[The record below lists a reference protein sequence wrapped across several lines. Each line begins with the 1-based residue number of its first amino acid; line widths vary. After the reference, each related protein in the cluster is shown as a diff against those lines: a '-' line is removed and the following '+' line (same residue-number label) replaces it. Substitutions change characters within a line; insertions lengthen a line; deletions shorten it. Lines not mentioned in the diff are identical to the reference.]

1 MQLADNPITKIILD
15 KLKYK
20 DFRNLNHLIFDE
32 KRSSEFQYE
41 LQDFKIDITRQ
52 SLDKEIKKDLIDLAK
67 ETKIKTKINELISG
81 AKVNL
86 SENRSVDHFSL
97 RKEERFKTQEWKK
110 LRNFVQNISSKNNFK
125 HIVNIGI
132 GGSDL
137 GPLMVNKALKS
148 FYKIPDILYV
158 SNIDP
163 TKISEIFIK
172 CNPKE
177 TLFIV
182 TSKSFSTL
190 ETLENAKIVAE
201 WLTKHKV
208 SLNDSMVAV
217 TSLRKKALDWG
228 FNDSNIFEI
237 SENVGGR
244 YSLWSSVG
252 MSIFIGL
259 GEDNYKK
266 FLLGAR
272 TMDEHFIN
280 EEVENNIPII
290 LALLR
295 IWNRNFLNRNNHC
308 IVPYTDNLSKLPAW
322 AQQLEMESNGKGVD
336 IDGATLKMPASPII
350 WGEVGTNAQ
359 HSFFQFLHQG
369 LEISPIDILVPR
381 KPLSTIYFKGSEK
394 NHEYLLINAIA
405 QAEALARGSVDLINQ
420 NKNFLGGRPSTIISW
435 EENTP
440 FSIGMLIALYENITI
455 ASGFLWN
462 INSFDQWG
470 VELGKTIANKI
481 SNDKNDKDL
490 TPAAKKFL
498 NQR

>member
-1 MQLADNPITKIILD
+1 MQLADNPITKVIFE
-15 KLKYK
+15 KLKRK
-20 DFRNLNHLIFDE
+20 DFRNLNNLIYDE
-32 KRSSEFQYE
+32 ERPSEFQYE
-41 LQDFKIDITRQ
+41 FQDLKIDITRQ

-67 ETKIKTKINELISG
+67 ETNIKSKISELASG
-81 AKVNL
+81 QKVNL
-86 SENRSVDHFSL
+86 SENRSVGHFDL
-97 RKEERFKTQEWKK
+97 RKEDRFKTQEWRK
-110 LRNFVQNISSKNNFK
+110 LQSFVQNISINNNFQ

-137 GPLMVNKALKS
+137 GPLMVNQALKS
-148 FYKIPDILYV
+148 FYKTPEILYV

-163 TKISEIFIK
+163 TNISEIFAK
-172 CNPKE
+172 CNPKAS
-177 TLFIV
+177 LFII
-182 TSKSFSTL
+182 TSKSFSTH

-201 WLTKHKV
+201 WLSEHEV
-208 SLNDSMVAV
+208 ALNDSMVAV
-217 TSLRKKALDWG
+217 TSLKERALEWG
-228 FNDSNIFEI
+228 FSEPNIFEI

-252 MSIFIGL
+252 MSILIGL
-259 GEDNYKK
+259 GEENYKN

-272 TMDEHFIN
+272 KMDEHFIN

-308 IVPYTDNLSKLPAW
+308 IVPYSDSLSKLPAW

-336 IDGATLKMPASPII
+336 INGATLKMPASPII

-369 LEISPIDILVPR
+369 LDVTPIDILIPR
-381 KPLSTIYFKGSEK
+381 KPLKNVSFKGSKK

-435 EENTP
+435 KENNP

-481 SNDKNDKDL
+481 SNDKNDRDL

-498 NQR
+498 NEK

>member
-1 MQLADNPITKIILD
+1 MQLADNPITKVILE
-15 KLKYK
+15 KLKRK

-32 KRSSEFQYE
+32 QRSSEFQYE
-41 LQDFKIDITRQ
+41 LQDLKIDITRQ
-52 SLDKEIKKDLIDLAK
+52 SLDEEIKRDLIDLAREINIK
-67 ETKIKTKINELISG
+67 SKISELVSG

-86 SENRSVDHFSL
+86 SENRSVGHFKL
-97 RKEERFKTQEWKK
+97 RKEERFKTQEWRK
-110 LRNFVQNISSKNNFK
+110 LRTFVKNISIKKNFK
-125 HIVNIGI
+125 QIVNIGI
-132 GGSDL
+132 GGSEL
-137 GPLMVNKALKS
+137 GPLMVNQALKS
-148 FYKIPDILYV
+148 FYKTPEISYV

-163 TKISEIFIK
+163 TNISEIFVK
-172 CNPKE
+172 CNPKA
-177 TLFIV
+177 TLFII

-201 WLTKHKV
+201 WLSEHKV
-208 SLNDSMVAV
+208 ALNDSMVAV
-217 TSLRKKALDWG
+217 TSSKKRALEWG
-228 FNDSNIFEI
+228 FSDSNIFEI

-259 GEDNYKK
+259 GEKNYKN

-308 IVPYTDNLSKLPAW
+308 IVPYSNSLSKLPAW

-336 IDGATLKMPASPII
+336 INGATLKMPASPLI

-359 HSFFQFLHQG
+359 HSFFQILHQG
-369 LEISPIDILVPR
+369 LDVIPIDFLIPR
-381 KPLSTIYFKGSEK
+381 KPLSSISLKGYEK

-405 QAEALARGSVDLINQ
+405 QAEALAKGSVDLINQ

-440 FSIGMLIALYENITI
+440 FSIGMLISLYENITI

-481 SNDKNDKDL
+481 LNDKGDKEL

-498 NQR
+498 NEK